1 MPRQNLTQETVPFA
15 VVRATRA
22 LGRNIARA
30 RLRRGLR
37 QVDLAKKTGLAPGT
51 LKRIEEGSPTTA
63 LSAYFTVLWALGLER
78 EFADLASPDRDE
90 EGKTLEAIRQPGRA
104 VLKAGKGEL
113 DADF

>member
-1 MPRQNLTQETVPFA
+1 MPRQNLTSETTPVA
-15 VVRATRA
+15 VVRAVTRLGQNITRA
-22 LGRNIARA
+22 RI
-30 RLRRGLR
+30 RRGLR

-78 EFADLASPDRDE
+78 EFENLASPDRDE
-90 EGKTLEAIRQPGRA
+90 EGKALELARQPKR
-104 VLKAGKGEL
+104 VHIKADL

>member
-1 MPRQNLTQETVPFA
+1 MPRQNLTDDTTPLA
-15 VVRATRA
+15 VLRAINL

-30 RLRRGLR
+30 RIRRGLR
-37 QVDLAKKTGLAPGT
+37 QADLAKKTGLAPGT

-78 EFADLASPDRDE
+78 EFENLGSPDRDE
-90 EGKTLEAIRQPGRA
+90 EGKTLEWARQPKR
-104 VLKAGKGEL
+104 VHLKKDL